1 MSDLN
6 WPYGPLGVIW
16 PVHTQCIFT
25 EVKMAQT
32 FSFDT
37 MNNTGSNLN
46 LDGVSLN
53 YHRSGDL
60 IYSSRHSGTGI
71 YSGNSSPSSVGVSA
85 SVNNVP
91 VFSTNSPAL
100 YNPNNRGS
108 SLGSS
113 AVSSSGGSSS
123 SGGMSTQDWINL
135 GLGVAQLGYNIFNT
149 ERNWNHS
156 QRAYD
161 DNLARDERNYDLD
174 ANGFTNL
181 VRQMAQAG
189 LNPLMATGNGTS
201 IGSAP
206 QFEAPQHGSIDFMST
221 LSFIDKLRTSQMERE
236 LIKAQANRTNA
247 LTVAQALVNEKTEA
261 QIEKTLADKG
271 FTFEK
276 IDKTKEEINRLKQLV
291 EITDYDF
298 DVTKTGIGARYKDS
312 TPEAI
317 KVANTLAGYQQNVK
331 DGTKTNFGGAIGS
344 VGINFLLNLLKMIL

>member
-1 MSDLN
+1 
-6 WPYGPLGVIW
+6 
-16 PVHTQCIFT
+16 
-25 EVKMAQT
+25 MAQT

-46 LDGVSLN
+46 LSGVNLN

-60 IYSSRHSGTGI
+60 IYSSRQNGTGY

-113 AVSSSGGSSS
+113 AVTSSGGSSS
-123 SGGMSTQDWINL
+123 SGGMTTQDWINL

-149 ERNWNHS
+149 ERNWNLS

-189 LNPLMATGNGTS
+189 LNPLMASGNGTS

-206 QFEAPQHGSIDFMST
+206 QFEGPQHGSLDFMST

-247 LTVAQALVNEKTEA
+247 LTVAQALTNEKTKA
-261 QIEKTLADKG
+261 QIEQIL
-271 FTFEK
+271 
-276 IDKTKEEINRLKQLV
+276 EEMGYTSEQKNKVEQEIERLKQI
-291 EITDYDF
+291 ITINDYDF
-298 DVTKTGIGARYKDS
+298 NVTKTGIGARFRDS
-312 TPEAI
+312 LPEPI
-317 KVANTLAGYQQNVK
+317 KIANTLAGYQQNGK
-331 DGTKTNFGGAIGS
+331 DGKSTNFGGALGS
-344 VGINFLLNLLKMIL
+344 VGINLLLNILKFIL